1 MLVRQQVEGM
11 NEALCPGCN
20 EWKLL
25 SRFEPL
31 TPDGL
36 LSETCQTC
44 RLERIREVGGVGD
57 RR

>member
-36 LSETCQTC
+36 LSEMCQNC
-44 RLERIREVGGVGD
+44 WSERREIEG
-57 RR
+57 RITTP

>member
-1 MLVRQQVEGM
+1 MLVRSRVEGL

-20 EWKLL
+20 TWKLL
-25 SRFEPL
+25 SWFEPL

-44 RLERIREVGGVGD
+44 RLERSTS
-57 RR
+57 

>member
-1 MLVRQQVEGM
+1 VAVVMLVRQQVEGM
-11 NEALCPGCN
+11 NEALCPGCS

-36 LSETCQTC
+36 LSELCQAC
-44 RLERIREVGGVGD
+44 RLERAQVTTK
-57 RR
+57 

>member
-1 MLVRQQVEGM
+1 MMLVRQLVEGM
-11 NEALCPGCN
+11 NEALCPSCHR
-20 EWKLL
+20 WLLL

-44 RLERIREVGGVGD
+44 RSERAK
-57 RR
+57 

>member
-1 MLVRQQVEGM
+1 MIVRSRVEGM

-44 RLERIREVGGVGD
+44 RLERAQVTTK
-57 RR
+57 